1 MSSRVFESIIMLL
14 VAGIFTFFS
23 GLAVSYFTDYKSV
36 VTIGESTQV
45 AKDQYILPVNLSAFE
60 DLKNLRLSI
69 PGSLTEK
76 QIKSN
81 KPINIKVVTSNLGTT
96 NGTVFE
102 IKKLPLDSNTELV
115 LLTNKKLNDKE
126 IIVYGNGNK
135 VNVKYAKEMENPLKA
150 QVKTIITNA
159 VMYAILLGVIYYLA
173 NRRQDKKIKAFEE
186 ERDEK
191 IKEVRENHENIQKIM
206 DIREETLNKTMEAS
220 SRIVEDTKR
229 SMEKLDKKLDESE
242 KALEKFKIDSKKS
255 QILLLAKLNDYR
267 KELNFWRDTIRK
279 IIYQLPNGDSKAE
292 QLIKIVSKSL
302 KTYQTHEKQEHDF
315 EALKVLSKMI
325 RDMEQDDR
333 G

>member
-1 MSSRVFESIIMLL
+1 MSSRVFESLIMLV
-14 VAGIFTFFS
+14 VAGIFTSIS
-23 GLAVSYFTDYKSV
+23 GFAVSYFTDYKSV

-45 AKDQYILPVNLSAFE
+45 AKDQFILPVNLSAFD
-60 DLKNLRLSI
+60 DLNNLRLSI

-115 LLTNKKLNDKE
+115 LLTNKQLNDKE

-135 VNVKYAKEMENPLKA
+135 VNVKYANEMENPIKA

-159 VMYAILLGVIYYLA
+159 VMYAILLGGIYYLA

-191 IKEVRENHENIQKIM
+191 IKEVRENHEDIQKLM
-206 DIREETLNKTMEAS
+206 DFREETLNKAMEDNK
-220 SRIVEDTKR
+220 I
-229 SMEKLDKKLDESE
+229 SMEKLGAKFGESE
-242 KALEKFKIDSKKS
+242 KTLEKLKIDSKKS